1 MKRDFIVSKI
11 EASQDER
18 KLFVYVVFTDTKIPR
33 EGKQQQQSLFGDMGI
48 TFTSTEDLMKNFA
61 KMFGDGRSV
70 DSGESPIFK
79 LSIREYEGSSLSVG
93 DKVTIEIKKLDSSGI

>member
-1 MKRDFIVSKI
+1 MKREFIVSKI

-18 KLFVYVVFTDTKIPR
+18 KPFVYVVFTDTKIAR
-33 EGKQQQQSLFGDMGI
+33 EGKQHQSLFGDMGI
-48 TFTSTEDLMKNFA
+48 TFTSREDLMKNFT
-61 KMFGDGRSV
+61 KMFSGGRSV

-79 LSIREYEGSSLSVG
+79 LSIREYEESSLSVG